1 MQNAQTFISG
11 NPTAHA
17 KRAFQNGSSSSGAGG
32 GKGCG
37 CHSIMAEVQQ
47 VQRIFIIRHGERLD
61 NVDYEWVM
69 KAERPYDPPLTEDG
83 TREALVAGER
93 FKDKVG

>member
-1 MQNAQTFISG
+1 MWLSRNI
-11 NPTAHA
+11 
-17 KRAFQNGSSSSGAGG
+17 
-32 GKGCG
+32 
-37 CHSIMAEVQQ
+37 IMAEQRQ

-83 TREALVAGER
+83 TREALVAGGR
-93 FKDKVG
+93 FKDKVKTNLVCHINLLIEYLNRVQYLSI

>member
-1 MQNAQTFISG
+1 
-11 NPTAHA
+11 
-17 KRAFQNGSSSSGAGG
+17 
-32 GKGCG
+32 
-37 CHSIMAEVQQ
+37 MAE

-61 NVDYEWVM
+61 NVDYGWVM

-93 FKDKVG
+93 FKDKVKTSLACHIYLLIDYLNRVQYLST